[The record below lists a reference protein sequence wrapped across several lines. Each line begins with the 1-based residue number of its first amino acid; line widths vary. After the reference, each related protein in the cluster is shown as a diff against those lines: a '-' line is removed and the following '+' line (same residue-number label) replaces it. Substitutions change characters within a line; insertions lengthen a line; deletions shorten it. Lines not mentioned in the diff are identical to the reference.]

1 MSPSSPK
8 LPLPEL
14 AARLLAARPPVAAVE
29 TSLLA
34 FWARHR
40 AEVAHVQLPVDRAV
54 LGGVAADRI
63 GWAFLAG
70 YQAAL
75 CALVPSR
82 DPAQLAALCVT
93 EAGGAHPRAV
103 LSELRAASSGGYT
116 LSGHKRWS
124 TTVPH
129 VEVLFVVARDGV
141 DAEGRPRL
149 RVAAIDARR
158 PGVRFEPMPAPPFVP
173 EVPHGEVFL
182 DGVAVD
188 DGELLPGDGYAQYVK
203 PFRTIEDLHVN
214 AAVLGYLLGAARR
227 HGAPPS
233 LGERLFCAIVCAR
246 TLAAEDPSA
255 AAPHLALAGLLALV
269 RPLVEE
275 LVAHLG
281 SLSAEDAVA
290 EHARLVRD
298 LPLLGVAGKAREQRR
313 VNAWAR
319 LDTESRGDGGSSSQ
333 RST

>member
-1 MSPSSPK
+1 MSSSSHE
-8 LPLPEL
+8 LPLSEL
-14 AARLLAARPPVAAVE
+14 GARLFAVRPSAAAAE
-29 TSLLA
+29 TSLPA

-40 AEVAHVQLPVDRAV
+40 VDVADVERPIDRAV
-54 LGGVAADRI
+54 IGGVAADRI

-82 DPAQLAALCVT
+82 DPARLGALCVT

-103 LSELRAASSGGYT
+103 LSELHRAAAGGFT

-129 VEVLFVVARDGV
+129 VDALLVVARDGL

-158 PGVRFEPMPAPPFVP
+158 PGVRFEAMPSPPFVP
-173 EVPHGEVFL
+173 EIPHGEVFL
-182 DGVAVD
+182 ESVAVAD
-188 DGELLPGDGYAQYVK
+188 DELLPGDGYLRYVK

-214 AAVLGYLLGAARR
+214 AGVLGYLLGAAGR
-227 HGAPPS
+227 HGARQS
-233 LGERLFCAIVCAR
+233 LSERILCAIVCVR
-246 TLAAEDPSA
+246 GLAAEDPSA

-269 RPLVEE
+269 RPLVDE

-281 SLSAEDAVA
+281 SLSGADAAA
-290 EHARLVRD
+290 EHARLLRD
-298 LPLLGVAGKAREQRR
+298 LALLAVAAKAREQRR
-313 VNAWAR
+313 VNAWAL
-319 LDTESRGDGGSSSQ
+319 LDTESCADGGSSSP